1 MFSHFNM
8 QVFINALKA
17 NQNLVTFL
25 RTTLCTDADPI
36 APRLNSRQLENQRIF
51 TCLIGMI

>member
-1 MFSHFNM
+1 MFSHFNT

-25 RTTLCTDADPI
+25 STTFALMLTLLLQGSIQGNLKPTYFYM
-36 APRLNSRQLENQRIF
+36 PYWYV
-51 TCLIGMI
+51 